1 MRKSGYDVDD
11 AGDASNT
18 EIGHVPTCLLEPLS
32 LSHHVCDLAESGGF
46 LGGSGNLGN
55 GLSRSPNGLSV
66 RTAATAMPNQSCVTG
81 REPRPLPCANWP
93 PDCLNERDLPT
104 ARGEAAFSA
113 KLSFRLTYRVVSIRR
128 AMQKHTTG
136 ENMFHRRRA
145 DSDDSPRNE
154 SVPTLVRVTGRS
166 LRSPP
171 PEIKTLRRRLLPL
184 VR

>member
-1 MRKSGYDVDD
+1 M
-11 AGDASNT
+11 
-18 EIGHVPTCLLEPLS
+18 CLLAFS
-32 LSHHVCDLAESGGF
+32 NHYRYHHVCDLAESGGF

-113 KLSFRLTYRVVSIRR
+113 KLSFRLTYR
-128 AMQKHTTG
+128 
-136 ENMFHRRRA
+136 
-145 DSDDSPRNE
+145 
-154 SVPTLVRVTGRS
+154 
-166 LRSPP
+166 
-171 PEIKTLRRRLLPL
+171 
-184 VR
+184 